1 MAAARD
7 VISTGRIRTSALFRI
22 ASRISY
28 PSRNSSCIRLIR
40 INAPCTATPKSG
52 IHPTAAEILK
62 CVPVTSK
69 ANTPPT
75 REMGTDRNVMET
87 AFSQRRLLLE
97 EFFKNYCSEV
107 RAITLS
113 PQTASIADAMTWL
126 PTTGW
131 YIDGLVAKNNRLPYM
146 PGERVMQKYKSM
158 RTADCVVGGFRYGSD
173 SREVGS
179 LLLGLY
185 DENGRLNHVGFTSG
199 IPKAAKPLLTKTLE
213 KLIHEPGFDGEAP
226 GGPSRWSTDRSTQMA
241 AALPDNRG

>member
-1 MAAARD
+1 MASSHSHDSSLPPILWLQQKEMPSGSGAVIDRAREAPRESAPPKSTSPPPPLSPTVAATAPRYRWQWPQARSPMAAARD

-40 INAPCTATPKSG
+40 INAPCTATPKSE

-97 EFFKNYCSEV
+97 EFFQNYCSEV

-113 PQTASIADAMTWL
+113 PQTASIADAMT
-126 PTTGW
+126 
-131 YIDGLVAKNNRLPYM
+131 
-146 PGERVMQKYKSM
+146 
-158 RTADCVVGGFRYGSD
+158 
-173 SREVGS
+173 
-179 LLLGLY
+179 
-185 DENGRLNHVGFTSG
+185 
-199 IPKAAKPLLTKTLE
+199 
-213 KLIHEPGFDGEAP
+213 
-226 GGPSRWSTDRSTQMA
+226 
-241 AALPDNRG
+241 